1 MFALEDNKVST
12 TNFDILLGEA
22 IDNLYERTKAQ
33 LATKENFTN
42 EDGKIPFGIS
52 RDWSKAVPSLREV
65 GMGDELV
72 NDILKRFEQS
82 SFGALRQAKNG
93 DWIIEGITWGTKA
106 PDFAN
111 DNSDACCFTEK

>member
-82 SFGALRQAKNG
+82 SFGALMVLLKDMSLQV
-93 DWIIEGITWGTKA
+93 
-106 PDFAN
+106 
-111 DNSDACCFTEK
+111 TEI